1 MMLSRW
7 WRRLSGPSVPEEIR
21 AVLEPGEE
29 VVAAAEADH
38 GHVVVTRLGLWLP
51 GQDGPRRVDWHL
63 VSKAGWDAGTLTV
76 VEAEETDEVGGA
88 VLLRDLPPVRVG
100 LPRAGRLPELVRRR
114 VEGSI
119 RARHR
124 TDLADGGGAW
134 FVLRKLPGV
143 DGVMLQ
149 ARPDPGTDVDA
160 VRAMAREAAERLSG
174 GGS

>member
-1 MMLSRW
+1 MTLSRW
-7 WRRLSGPSVPEEIR
+7 WRRISGPAVPDDVRGALDPDED
-21 AVLEPGEE
+21 

-51 GQDGPRRVDWHL
+51 GETGPRRVDWHL
-63 VSKAGWDAGTLTV
+63 VSKAAWDADTLTV
-76 VEAEETDEVGGA
+76 VEAVETEEAGGA
-88 VLLRDLPPVRVG
+88 VLLRDLPPVRVAV
-100 LPRAGRLPELVRRR
+100 PRAGRLPELVRRR

-134 FVLRKLPGV
+134 FVLRKVPGA

-149 ARPDPGTDVDA
+149 ARPDPGTDVEA
-160 VRAMAREAAERLSG
+160 VRAMAREAAEQLSG
-174 GGS
+174 GS